1 MLVGREDGFVLSCQ
15 FIISLNCVFSVCV
28 CVRVKVSVCVYI
40 YSSSSGS
47 SSKSSSFLLFTV
59 NRRGGIVV
67 GMIREVC
74 DSWQNPN
81 RRCLAQQNS
90 S

>member
-40 YSSSSGS
+40 YIVAVVVVVNL
-47 SSKSSSFLLFTV
+47 LLFY
-59 NRRGGIVV
+59 
-67 GMIREVC
+67 
-74 DSWQNPN
+74 SLQ
-81 RRCLAQQNS
+81 
-90 S
+90 

>member
-28 CVRVKVSVCVYI
+28 CESESVCVCIYI

-47 SSKSSSFLLFTV
+47 SKSSSLLLFTV